1 MANDIANNM
10 VETIHQLEN
19 ELAEAKRLLKAMVDQ
34 MAQVGDVCD
43 CIHSQN
49 CPLDVCDE
57 TSLSQSKLPNA
68 TNLKEKFE
76 TERNSQKENSW
87 AKIRVLIENAM
98 KEGKG
103 YVTINPDTYKNIPL
117 RELSHEI
124 KKAKYKLRDNTCG
137 LSVKYCY
144 NMGYSLIICWE

>member
-1 MANDIANNM
+1 MNWLKNIFKLEAIRDDISS
-10 VETIHQLEN
+10 T
-19 ELAEAKRLLKAMVDQ
+19 LAEF
-34 MAQVGDVCD
+34 
-43 CIHSQN
+43 
-49 CPLDVCDE
+49 P
-57 TSLSQSKLPNA
+57 KLPNA
-68 TNLKEKFE
+68 TALKEKFE
-76 TERNSQKENSW
+76 AERNAQKENSW

-103 YVTINPDTYKNIPL
+103 YVKINSDTYKDIPL

-137 LSVKYCY
+137 LWVEYCY